1 MEPPPLGQ
9 SLRILSANLKNGAAD
24 PDAFA
29 NLVAALAVDVLAV
42 QEVSHSQAA
51 PLAELFEHGEI
62 APDDDYIGMGLL
74 SRYPVEIERVP
85 FIWGFGQTA
94 RLSAGHWPQP
104 SAPVELTNLHI
115 AAPHMLRPW
124 PGPYLRW
131 RQSGELR
138 RYLADADARDVFPGA
153 STSEQPQAIQSQSHL
168 AAAQG
173 ERNGER
179 EASSN
184 PDCIEGYIRE
194 ESTIKSSAMAV
205 RAGHGAPARP
215 GPVREVGV
223 TFPGDFPND
232 SPNGFEKGLEKGVS
246 KSDLRNIRPPARV
259 LLGDFNATPYWPWY
273 ARMASQ
279 FTDAAVTVASK
290 TGSALRPTWG
300 PRPGDAKL
308 LRIDHGFLRGVD
320 VEAFEVLNVLDSD
333 HSAIVMDLNL
343 PIPS

>member
-1 MEPPPLGQ
+1 MGQ
-9 SLRILSANLKNGAAD
+9 SLRILSANLKNGEAD

-62 APDDDYIGMGLL
+62 APHDDYIGMGLL

-85 FIWGFGQTA
+85 FAWGFGQTA

-115 AAPHMLRPW
+115 AAPHMTRPW

-138 RYLADADARDVFPGA
+138 RYLADADAREVFPGA
-153 STSEQPQAIQSQSHL
+153 STSGRSHAAQSPTHL
-168 AAAQG
+168 TLGQG
-173 ERNGER
+173 ERNGEP
-179 EASSN
+179 EASST
-184 PDCIEGYIRE
+184 PDCIESYIRE
-194 ESTIKSSAMAV
+194 ESTIKRSAMAV
-205 RAGHGAPARP
+205 KAGHGAPARP

-232 SPNGFEKGLEKGVS
+232 SPNGFEKGVS
-246 KSDLRNIRPPARV
+246 NSELNGELRNIRPPARV
-259 LLGDFNATPYWPWY
+259 LVGDFNATPYWPWY

-279 FTDAAVTVASK
+279 FTDAAVAVASK
-290 TGSALRPTWG
+290 SGSALRGTWG

-320 VEAFEVLNVLDSD
+320 VEEFEVFDVLGSD
-333 HSAIVMDLNL
+333 HSAIVMDLTL